1 MFIFLQDFYYV
12 YCDDLVILVKVNFI
26 IGCFIEFIIFFSF
39 QIDILADLA
48 EKIVERKYERSLYI
62 FREVQV

>member
-39 QIDILADLA
+39 QIDILVDLA